1 MNVFKEYIN
10 DFLSLIFPELCQA
23 CGNNLYKGEEIIC
36 TYCQQ
41 HLPYSNFHL
50 DNNNPVAKQFWGK
63 TKFEA
68 TCACFHFRKGGKVQ
82 NLLHQLKY
90 RKQKEIGIK
99 IGRIYGYQLKYAEP
113 YNSTEIIIPVPLHPS
128 KLRIRGYNQ
137 SESFAIGLA
146 ESMNISVDTTTL
158 IKTNANETQT
168 KKNRFQRFEN
178 VEHIYK
184 IKDFNKLSGK
194 HILLVDDVIT
204 TGSTIEAC
212 VECLS
217 AIPNVKISITAIA
230 YAK

>member
-1 MNVFKEYIN
+1 
-10 DFLSLIFPELCQA
+10 
-23 CGNNLYKGEEIIC
+23 
-36 TYCQQ
+36 
-41 HLPYSNFHL
+41 
-50 DNNNPVAKQFWGK
+50 
-63 TKFEA
+63 
-68 TCACFHFRKGGKVQ
+68 
-82 NLLHQLKY
+82 
-90 RKQKEIGIK
+90 
-99 IGRIYGYQLKYAEP
+99 
-113 YNSTEIIIPVPLHPS
+113 
-128 KLRIRGYNQ
+128 
-137 SESFAIGLA
+137 
-146 ESMNISVDTTTL
+146 MNISVDTTTL